1 MPFQKFISVLITF
14 VAINNEET
22 PKKDFASKYFLEVKT
37 VAIRTKPPFNFISWT
52 CRYLPI
58 KYVSVMEEDVWK
70 YRSSFEKFRKFL
82 REIIF
87 LEFSYNIVAA
97 LAL

>member
-1 MPFQKFISVLITF
+1 
-14 VAINNEET
+14 
-22 PKKDFASKYFLEVKT
+22 
-37 VAIRTKPPFNFISWT
+37 
-52 CRYLPI
+52 
-58 KYVSVMEEDVWK
+58 MEEDVWK

-87 LEFSYNIVAA
+87 LEFSHNIVAA